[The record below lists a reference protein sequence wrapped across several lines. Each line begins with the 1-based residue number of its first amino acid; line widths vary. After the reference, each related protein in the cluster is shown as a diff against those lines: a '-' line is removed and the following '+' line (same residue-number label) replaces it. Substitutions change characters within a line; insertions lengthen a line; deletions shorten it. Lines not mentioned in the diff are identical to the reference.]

1 MSGLHRLRIVAILL
15 GGSLIIGEAY
25 RSWGAGRTPTS
36 WLDGMLMGTLLICAA
51 IAVARGGWQRRALFT
66 GAWGVCAGMLY
77 GSFFGKVFDPARA
90 NPGNFSLG
98 TLTALVGVAFAV
110 SVLGFIATLIVAD
123 SASPNDDI
131 AG

>member
-25 RSWGAGRTPTS
+25 RSWGAGRTPTA
-36 WLDGMLMGTLLICAA
+36 WLDDMLMGTLLICAA
-51 IAVARGGWQRRALFT
+51 IAVIRGGWQRRALFT

-77 GSFFGKVFDPARA
+77 GSFFGKVFDPASS

-110 SVLGFIATLIVAD
+110 SVLGFVASLFVGD
-123 SASPNDDI
+123 AAPPTDTK
-131 AG
+131 